1 MPRTNGGESGLFG
14 SSNYIEVPANADVY
28 SGGDIV
34 LEDDGNG
41 QVFLSDAGGVGAFFV
56 PYDQTVDDDGDGLNV
71 MRVGQVVFTKFK
83 AACDVGTKVE
93 PSDAAE
99 GEVMAA
105 ATDLNVCGIAM
116 ENVTDTDQYFAVVI
130 I

>member
-1 MPRTNGGESGLFG
+1 MPRTNGGESGRFG

-28 SGGDIV
+28 SAGDIV

-41 QVFLSDAGGVGAFFV
+41 QVHLSDAGGVGAFFV

-71 MRVGQVVFTKFK
+71 MRVGQTVFTKFK
-83 AACDVGTKVE
+83 AICDVGTKVE

-99 GEVMAA
+99 GEVMIA
-105 ATDLNVCGIAM
+105 ATALNVCGIAI
-116 ENVTDTDQYFAVVI
+116 ENVTDTDQYFEVLI